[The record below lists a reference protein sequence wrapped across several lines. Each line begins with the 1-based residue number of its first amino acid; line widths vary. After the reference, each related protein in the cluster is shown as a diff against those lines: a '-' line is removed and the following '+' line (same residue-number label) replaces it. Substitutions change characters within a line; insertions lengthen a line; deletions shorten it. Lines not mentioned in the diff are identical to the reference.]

1 MATIDLLIL
10 VTVSLCCQQ
19 FLAVSF
25 DEAFAGLRGVPVNFL
40 YLLLLCMVT
49 VVLLATLL
57 GALFTVAG
65 LFISDTPDLPA
76 GATIILV
83 AGVTYMISLLFTT
96 GWKRRELRWQLT
108 KVVQ

>member
-10 VTVSLCCQQ
+10 VTVSLCCRQ

-25 DEAFAGLRGVPVNFL
+25 DEAFARLRGVPVNFL
-40 YLLLLCMVT
+40 YLLLLCM

-65 LFISDTPDLPA
+65 LFIADTPDLPA

-83 AGVTYMISLLFTT
+83 AGVTYMISLLLTT
-96 GWKRRELRWQLT
+96 GRKRRELRWQLT